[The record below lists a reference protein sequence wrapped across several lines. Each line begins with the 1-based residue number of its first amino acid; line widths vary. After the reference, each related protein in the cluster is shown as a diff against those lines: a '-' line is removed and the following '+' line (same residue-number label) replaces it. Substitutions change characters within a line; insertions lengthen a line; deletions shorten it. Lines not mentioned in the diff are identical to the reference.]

1 MRGENFRARGAI
13 LPRTIVMVFAVCLLV
28 AGAQALMVPED
39 QSSLAGS
46 ADGIVLGT
54 VTSVESRWTADRNIE
69 TTAQIALDSA
79 VKGTFPARAV
89 AVTIQGGTVD
99 GVVQVVE
106 DEPVL
111 APGARGF
118 YLLER
123 GASGFKLH
131 GARQGVIP
139 VVDDTV
145 WVADGRGIPRAV
157 PAPAYGARLAAL
169 AEGREAPALA
179 EAPVVTAAAGP
190 VIASVSPTSASAGTG
205 TTVTITGTGFGSKAS
220 RESAADVGFVYRCTS
235 PTSCVPVYASGK
247 PYTADNANDILSWSD
262 TRIQVRVPT
271 ARMSDGYAGSAA
283 SGMVWIVTDAG
294 ATSAASPFAV
304 TFGYGKIR
312 WASAPTFVVNDNC
325 PGVASAS
332 TAVANAA
339 ATWSAAVSGS
349 SFRFVNGGTTT
360 STAIGNDG
368 VNRICWRPSS
378 DFSSGTLA
386 VTSWWYNSATST
398 VTECDVKFNS
408 GFTWTTGTAS
418 GSAHNVEAIMLH
430 EFGHWLNLRDLY
442 GYYDGYPSDSGKVM
456 FGYNGAGFGNLNR
469 KVLSE
474 GDIAGARYIY
484 GGGSS
489 TPTPTP
495 TATSIPTTP
504 VPQAPYPAAHILPAQ
519 VEAEHF
525 DAGGEGVA
533 YHDVES
539 ENLGTD
545 EMRPGEGVDIETNG
559 GVTDVCY
566 VRAGE
571 YLKYSVDTTSGG
583 SFDLTLRAANP
594 DAATKAVR
602 VYLDGVRT
610 SDVAIASTGGWTE
623 YGSFLTTLS
632 IPSGRH
638 VVTLAFEGVDRI
650 NLDWLRLTRP
660 VTTPTTTATPTPTV
674 PATTLPTTVPTT
686 REVAQVPGGAGLPT
700 DPNGDGLHE
709 DVNGNGRG
717 DLADV
722 VLLFNQLAWIGANE
736 PPAAFDFNANGRIDF
751 DDVVSL
757 FSAL

>member
-1 MRGENFRARGAI
+1 MRGENFGARGAV
-13 LPRTIVMVFAVCLLV
+13 LPRTVVMVLAACLLA
-28 AGAQALMVPED
+28 AGAQALMVPQD

-54 VTSVESRWTADRNIE
+54 VTSVESRWTPDRNLE

-79 VKGTFPARAV
+79 VKGTFAGRAV
-89 AVTIQGGTVD
+89 AVTVQGGTAD
-99 GVVQVVE
+99 GVMQVVE

-111 APGARGF
+111 APGERGF

-123 GASGFKLH
+123 RASGFKLH

-145 WVADGRGIPRAV
+145 WVADGHGAPRAV
-157 PAPAYGARLAAL
+157 SAPAYGARLAAL
-169 AEGREAPALA
+169 AEGREAPAPE
-179 EAPVVTAAAGP
+179 EASVVTAAAGP

-205 TTVTITGTGFGSKAS
+205 TTVTITGTDFGSKAS
-220 RESAADVGFVYRCTS
+220 RQSAADVGFVYRCTS
-235 PTSCVPVYASGK
+235 PTSCVPVYATGK
-247 PYTADNANDILSWSD
+247 PYYGDNANDILSWTD
-262 TRIQVRVPT
+262 TRIVVRVPT
-271 ARMSDGYAGSAA
+271 ARMSDGYAGSAG
-283 SGMVWIVTDAG
+283 SGMVWVVTDAG

-304 TFGYGKIR
+304 TFGYGRIR
-312 WASAPTFVVNDNC
+312 WANAPTFVVNNNC

-339 ATWSAAVSGS
+339 ATWNAAVSGS
-349 SFRFVNGGTTT
+349 SFRFVDGGTTA

-386 VTSWWYNSATST
+386 VTSWWYTVSTST
-398 VTECDVKFNS
+398 LIECDVKFNS
-408 GFTWTTGTAS
+408 GFAWTTGTAS

-456 FGYNGAGFGNLNR
+456 FGYSGAGFGNLNR
-469 KVLSE
+469 RALS
-474 GDIAGARYIY
+474 GADTAGARYIY
-484 GGGSS
+484 GGGTA

-495 TATSIPTTP
+495 TATPTPKPTATATPTTP
-504 VPQAPYPAAHILPAQ
+504 VPQAPYPSAHVLPAQ

-533 YHDVES
+533 YHDS
-539 ENLGTD
+539 EAANLGNDGT
-545 EMRPGEGVDIETNG
+545 RSGEGVDIETDG
-559 GVTDVCY
+559 GVTDACY

-571 YLKYSVDTTSGG
+571 YLKYSVETTTGG
-583 SFDLTLRAANP
+583 SFDLALRAANP
-594 DAATKAVR
+594 DAATKTAR
-602 VYLDGVRT
+602 VYLDGART
-610 SDVAIASTGGWTE
+610 PDVAIAPTGGWTN
-623 YGSFLTTLS
+623 YGSSVTTVFV
-632 IPSGRH
+632 PSGRH
-638 VVTLAFEGVDRI
+638 VVTLAFEGIDRI
-650 NLDWLRLTRP
+650 NLDWLRFTRS
-660 VTTPTTTATPTPTV
+660 A
-674 PATTLPTTVPTT
+674 ATLPTTVPTT
-686 REVAQVPGGAGLPT
+686 AAVAAIPGGAGVPT
-700 DPNGDGLHE
+700 DPDTDGLYE

-722 VLLFNQLAWIGANE
+722 VLLFNQLTWIGANE

-757 FSAL
+757 FTAL